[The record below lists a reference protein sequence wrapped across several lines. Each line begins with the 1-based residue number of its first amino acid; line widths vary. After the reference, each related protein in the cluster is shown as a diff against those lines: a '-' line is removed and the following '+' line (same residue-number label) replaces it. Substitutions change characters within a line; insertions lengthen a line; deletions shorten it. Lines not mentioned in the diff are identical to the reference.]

1 MLDRAAVA
9 AVKSWHFLPAMR
21 DGRPVSAWVEI
32 PVRFHLRYDTRRLS
46 CSSAN
51 ADLCGPLE
59 PPARRAADTAH
70 PRRRRDAGR
79 QRGRAGGARAHVGTT
94 ATPLAADWRSILSEM
109 PAVGRVMCLTR
120 NEHCVHERHGRFEDV
135 QVTGPH
141 GLVLGPDID
150 LRLFLGSWKHGFA
163 VREPLKQGE
172 RLSLQFFDGAGEAVH
187 KIYATD
193 ETDRA
198 AFDALIARH
207 RAATPA
213 TSPSRRAQRTRSDR
227 PDLEIDVEGLRQA
240 WRAMKDTHEFFGML
254 GKFKV
259 GRVQALRLVGEE
271 FARELPPRACA
282 RPVEAASADGTPIMI
297 FVGSGGCI
305 QIHSG
310 PINRLVE
317 VHGWFNVL
325 DPAFNLHLREAGVA
339 RVFSVRKPTER
350 RRRHLDRGVLQ
361 AAIATSC

>member
-1 MLDRAAVA
+1 MLP
-9 AVKSWHFLPAMR
+9 S
-21 DGRPVSAWVEI
+21 
-32 PVRFHLRYDTRRLS
+32 T
-46 CSSAN
+46 N
-51 ADLCGPLE
+51 ADLA
-59 PPARRAADTAH
+59 ARWSRLRGEQPTL
-70 PRRRRDAGR
+70 RIRDAATTLGVSEAELVAL
-79 QRGRAGGARAHVGTT
+79 GIGTT

-109 PAVGRVMCLTR
+109 PSVGRVMCLTR

-163 VREPLKQGE
+163 VREPLKHGE

-187 KIYATD
+187 KIYATE

-207 RAATPA
+207 RVERPAELAVASRAADTA
-213 TSPSRRAQRTRSDR
+213 DR
-227 PDLEIDVEGLRQA
+227 PDSEIDVEGLRQA

-271 FARELPPRACA
+271 FARELPPRALRSA
-282 RPVEAASADGTPIMI
+282 MEAASADGTPIMI

-325 DPAFNLHLREAGVA
+325 DPDFNLHLREAGVA
-339 RVFSVRKPTER
+339 RVFSVRKPTE
-350 RRRHLDRGVLQ
+350 DGVVTSIEAFCNSNRNILLMFGARKPGKPELEPWRSIVARIEKQ
-361 AAIATSC
+361 AAS

>member
-1 MLDRAAVA
+1 ML
-9 AVKSWHFLPAMR
+9 
-21 DGRPVSAWVEI
+21 
-32 PVRFHLRYDTRRLS
+32 
-46 CSSAN
+46 SSTN
-51 ADLCGPLE
+51 ADLA
-59 PPARRAADTAH
+59 ARWSRLRGEQPTL
-70 PRRRRDAGR
+70 RIRDAAMRLGVSEAELVAL
-79 QRGRAGGARAHVGTT
+79 GIGTT
-94 ATPLAADWRSILSEM
+94 ATPLAADWRSILSQM

-135 QVTGPH
+135 QVAGPH

-163 VREPLKQGE
+163 VREPVKQGE

-193 ETDRA
+193 ETDRP

-207 RAATPA
+207 RAEAPGELA
-213 TSPSRRAQRTRSDR
+213 VAPRASDKVDR
-227 PDLEIDVEGLRQA
+227 PDSEIDVEGLRQA

-271 FARELPPRACA
+271 FARELPPRALRSA
-282 RPVEAASADGTPIMI
+282 MEMASTDGTPIMI

-305 QIHSG
+305 QIHTG
-310 PINRLVE
+310 PINRLVD
-317 VHGWFNVL
+317 VPGWFNVL

-339 RVFSVRKPTER
+339 RVFSVRKPT
-350 RRRHLDRGVLQ
+350 DDGVVTSIEAFCNNNRNILLMFGARKPGKPELEPWRNIVARVEKQ
-361 AAIATSC
+361 AAS

>member
-1 MLDRAAVA
+1 ML
-9 AVKSWHFLPAMR
+9 
-21 DGRPVSAWVEI
+21 
-32 PVRFHLRYDTRRLS
+32 
-46 CSSAN
+46 SSAN
-51 ADLCGPLE
+51 ADLA
-59 PPARRAADTAH
+59 ARWSRLRGEQPTL
-70 PRRRRDAGR
+70 RIRDAATTLGVSEAELVAT
-79 QRGRAGGARAHVGTT
+79 GIGTT

-109 PAVGRVMCLTR
+109 PQVGRVMCLTR

-163 VREPLKQGE
+163 VREPIKQGE

-193 ETDRA
+193 ETDRPE
-198 AFDALIARH
+198 FDALITRH
-207 RAATPA
+207 RAEAPGALAVTP
-213 TSPSRRAQRTRSDR
+213 RAADTVGR
-227 PDLEIDVEGLRQA
+227 PDSEIDVEGLRQA

-271 FARELPPRACA
+271 FARELPARALRA
-282 RPVEAASADGTPIMI
+282 AMEAASADGTPIMV

-310 PINRLVE
+310 PIKRLVE

-339 RVFSVRKPTER
+339 RVFSVRKPTEDGVVTSIEAFCNR
-350 RRRHLDRGVLQ
+350 DRNILLMFGARKPGKPELEPWRSIVARIEKQ
-361 AAIATSC
+361 AAS

>member
-1 MLDRAAVA
+1 ML
-9 AVKSWHFLPAMR
+9 SP
-21 DGRPVSAWVEI
+21 S
-32 PVRFHLRYDTRRLS
+32 
-46 CSSAN
+46 N
-51 ADLCGPLE
+51 ADLA
-59 PPARRAADTAH
+59 ARWSRLRGEQPTL
-70 PRRRRDAGR
+70 RIRDAATTLGVSEAELVAT
-79 QRGRAGGARAHVGTT
+79 GIGTT

-109 PAVGRVMCLTR
+109 PQVGRVMCLTR
-120 NEHCVHERHGRFEDV
+120 NEHCVHERHGRFEHV
-135 QVTGPH
+135 RVTGPH

-163 VREPLKQGE
+163 VRDPLKQGE
-172 RLSLQFFDGAGEAVH
+172 RLSLQFFDGSGEAVH

-207 RAATPA
+207 RAAAPA
-213 TSPSRRAQRTRSDR
+213 ELAVAPRAADTVDR
-227 PDLEIDVEGLRQA
+227 PDSEIDVEGLRRA
-240 WRAMKDTHEFFGML
+240 WRAMQDTHEFFGML

-271 FARELPPRACA
+271 FARELPPRALRSA
-282 RPVEAASADGTPIMI
+282 MEAASADGTPIMI

-310 PINRLVE
+310 PIERLVE

-339 RVFSVRKPTER
+339 RVFSVRKPTEDGVVTSIEAFCNR
-350 RRRHLDRGVLQ
+350 DRNILLMFGARKPGKPELEPWRSIVARIEKQ
-361 AAIATSC
+361 AAS

>member
-1 MLDRAAVA
+1 ML
-9 AVKSWHFLPAMR
+9 SP
-21 DGRPVSAWVEI
+21 
-32 PVRFHLRYDTRRLS
+32 
-46 CSSAN
+46 AN
-51 ADLCGPLE
+51 ADLA
-59 PPARRAADTAH
+59 ARWSRLRGEQPTL
-70 PRRRRDAGR
+70 RIRDAATTLGVSEAELVAT
-79 QRGRAGGARAHVGTT
+79 GLGTT
-94 ATPLAADWRSILSEM
+94 AMPLAADWRSILSEM
-109 PAVGRVMCLTR
+109 PQVGRVMCLTR

-150 LRLFLGSWKHGFA
+150 LRLFLGTWKHGFA
-163 VREPLKQGE
+163 VREPLKGGE
-172 RLSLQFFDGAGEAVH
+172 RLSLQFFDGSGEAVH

-207 RAATPA
+207 RAAAPA
-213 TSPSRRAQRTRSDR
+213 ELAVKPRASDTVDR
-227 PDLEIDVEGLRQA
+227 PDSEIDVEGLRQA

-271 FARELPPRACA
+271 FARELPPRALRSA
-282 RPVEAASADGTPIMI
+282 MEAASADGTPIMI

-305 QIHSG
+305 QIHTG

-339 RVFSVRKPTER
+339 RVFSVRKPTEDGVVTSIEAFCNR
-350 RRRHLDRGVLQ
+350 DRNILLMFGARKPGKPELEPWRSIVARIEKQ
-361 AAIATSC
+361 AAS

>member
-1 MLDRAAVA
+1 ML
-9 AVKSWHFLPAMR
+9 SP
-21 DGRPVSAWVEI
+21 S
-32 PVRFHLRYDTRRLS
+32 
-46 CSSAN
+46 N
-51 ADLCGPLE
+51 ADLA
-59 PPARRAADTAH
+59 ARWSRLRGEQPTL
-70 PRRRRDAGR
+70 RIRDAATTLGVSEAELVAT
-79 QRGRAGGARAHVGTT
+79 GVGTT

-109 PAVGRVMCLTR
+109 PQVGRVMCLTR

-172 RLSLQFFDGAGEAVH
+172 RLSLQFFDGSGEAVH

-207 RAATPA
+207 RAAAPA
-213 TSPSRRAQRTRSDR
+213 ELAVAPRAADTVDR
-227 PDLEIDVEGLRQA
+227 PDSEIDVEGLRRA

-271 FARELPPRACA
+271 FARELPPRALRSA
-282 RPVEAASADGTPIMI
+282 MEAASTDGTPIMI

-339 RVFSVRKPTER
+339 RVFSVRKPTE
-350 RRRHLDRGVLQ
+350 DGVVTSIEAFCERGRNILLMFGARKPGTPELEPWRSIVARIEKQ
-361 AAIATSC
+361 AAS